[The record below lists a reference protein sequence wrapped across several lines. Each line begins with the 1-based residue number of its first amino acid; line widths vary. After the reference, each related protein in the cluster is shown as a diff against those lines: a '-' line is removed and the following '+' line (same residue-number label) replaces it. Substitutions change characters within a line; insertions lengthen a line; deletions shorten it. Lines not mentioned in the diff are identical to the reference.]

1 MTKALAARNNRPAR
15 KSAAARPRGA
25 PDPEVD
31 TAVVER
37 ALSTEAEQTL
47 SAIRSGQV
55 DALVIRDKDADRL
68 YAVRSFAD
76 IEQSRAALRAA
87 GAERIRT
94 AAQLQ
99 ALAEERERLFQDLHD
114 GCIQSIYAVGL
125 NLETCMRLIDE
136 NPRKA
141 GQMIGDA
148 TASLN
153 LVIQEL
159 RSFIVGHR
167 LAIAADRDLRSE
179 IEMVARTATNHG
191 LDFSTDIDESVMRS
205 LTAEQALH
213 FLQIAREGISNA
225 IRHARARKGC
235 VSLRLKR
242 GTICLEIRDDGTGIA
257 TKRINKLGLGLHHI
271 EARARKMGGTAQ
283 VISAPKKGTRII
295 VELRKSR

>member
-1 MTKALAARNNRPAR
+1 MTRILAAKNNRPAR
-15 KSAAARPRGA
+15 KPAAARSRRV
-25 PDPEVD
+25 PDPKVD
-31 TAVVER
+31 TAAIDR
-37 ALSTEAEQTL
+37 TLSTEAEQTL

-55 DALVIRDKDADRL
+55 DALIIQDKDTDRL
-68 YAVRSFAD
+68 YAVKSFAD
-76 IEQSRAALRAA
+76 IEQSRVALRDA

-99 ALAEERERLFQDLHD
+99 ALAEEKERLFQDLHD

-125 NLETCMRLIDE
+125 NLETCMRLVDE
-136 NPRKA
+136 NPQKA

-159 RSFIVGHR
+159 RAFIVGHR
-167 LAIAADRDLRSE
+167 LAISADRDLRTE

-191 LDFSTDIDESVMRS
+191 LDFSVDIDESVMRS

-225 IRHARARKGC
+225 IRHARARNGR
-235 VSLRLKR
+235 VSLRQKR

-257 TKRINKLGLGLHHI
+257 TKRVNKLGLGMHHI

-283 VISAPKKGTRII
+283 VISTPKKGTRII
-295 VELRKSR
+295 VELRKPR